1 MTSIAPGAFS
11 ACTGLRTIV
20 SEIEKPSAIYCFSD
34 ETYKVAELIVP
45 KGTKALYQTTEGW
58 NKFTKITE
66 AEVEVS
72 EFSVDGFCYKI
83 GGNNTVSITSGENAN
98 FYGNIIIPSQVTY
111 NGTTY
116 SVTSIGKNAF
126 QNNSAITSV
135 TIPSTVTFINKR
147 AFGGCT
153 SLTSVSIP
161 NSVTE
166 IASAAFYG
174 STALNSV
181 ILPSGLKQIEEN
193 LFWGCTSLTSV
204 TIPAGVTSIGEE
216 AFRECLALP
225 SITIPYSVTMIGER
239 AFEECTSLKEVI
251 SEIQYP
257 FAISNSVFV
266 GIPSYATL
274 TVPAGRRSAY
284 KATTGWNAFQ
294 NIIEP
299 SLVGEIF
306 EVNGFYFTIGEGNT
320 VSVTSGE
327 GANYFGDIIIPSQ
340 VTYNGTTYSV
350 TSIGKNAF
358 HDNSAITSVTI
369 PNTVTFINK
378 RAFGGCT
385 SLTSVS
391 IPNSV
396 TEIASAAFYGCSAL
410 KDIILPSGLKII
422 DDNLFW
428 GCTSLTSV
436 TISEGVTSIGEEA
449 FRECLALPSI
459 TIPNSV
465 MLICNRAFEECTSLM
480 AIIIGSGITAIGS
493 HAFANING
501 ESSSRTRAGN
511 SILKLFCKAETI
523 PATANDA
530 FENSPIGQGLLI
542 VPDNAVDAYKAAV
555 PWNAFGNISGETE
568 FLSIDRV
575 FTDSV
580 DARIYDLQGNRLVN
594 LRKGVNIIKMS
605 NNKVKKV
612 LVK

>member
-1 MTSIAPGAFS
+1 MTTIVSGAF
-11 ACTGLRTIV
+11 AGCTGLKTIV
-20 SEIEKPSAIYCFSD
+20 SEIEKPYATFCFSD

-45 KGTKALYQTTEGW
+45 KGTKALYQATEGW

-174 STALNSV
+174 STAL
-181 ILPSGLKQIEEN
+181 
-193 LFWGCTSLTSV
+193 
-204 TIPAGVTSIGEE
+204 
-216 AFRECLALP
+216 
-225 SITIPYSVTMIGER
+225 
-239 AFEECTSLKEVI
+239 
-251 SEIQYP
+251 
-257 FAISNSVFV
+257 
-266 GIPSYATL
+266 
-274 TVPAGRRSAY
+274 
-284 KATTGWNAFQ
+284 
-294 NIIEP
+294 
-299 SLVGEIF
+299 
-306 EVNGFYFTIGEGNT
+306 
-320 VSVTSGE
+320 
-327 GANYFGDIIIPSQ
+327 
-340 VTYNGTTYSV
+340 
-350 TSIGKNAF
+350 KN
-358 HDNSAITSVTI
+358 V
-369 PNTVTFINK
+369 
-378 RAFGGCT
+378 
-385 SLTSVS
+385 
-391 IPNSV
+391 
-396 TEIASAAFYGCSAL
+396 
-410 KDIILPSGLKII
+410 ILPSGLKII

-465 MLICNRAFEECTSLM
+465 MLIGNRAFEECTSLM

-575 FTDSV
+575 YTDSV